1 MTTGLLSIAELGRA
15 LRAGLLSSEQVTRD
29 ALDRIAA
36 SDPAV
41 HAFVAVDDENAMSA
55 ARAADVEL
63 RQGHDRGFMHG
74 IPYAVKD
81 IIDVAG
87 LPTTCHSK
95 LRLDHLAV
103 ADAEITAR
111 FRNAGAIML
120 GKLATF
126 EFALGG
132 PSFDLPFPPTRNPW
146 NLEHVPGGSS
156 SGSAAAVAAGFVRTA
171 IGSCTSGSIR
181 GPAAWCG
188 TVGMK
193 PTYGRV
199 SRRGV
204 FPLAWSLDH
213 CGPLSRCVEDAAI
226 SLQIMAGH
234 DPRDPSSADIPVPD
248 FRSELNGGV
257 AGLRLGVPRSFFE
270 TSSLLSSDV
279 RCAIEKTLTL
289 LRENGARVED
299 VSLPDFTLF
308 HSCNRVI
315 MNAEAYAL
323 HKGRLQHSWAD
334 LGEITVRRFVAG
346 ISITASEYL
355 NALRLR
361 RRLTSEVNEVL
372 ARYDGLITAISLA
385 TAPRFDTLSQAMAW
399 PLQSSPFN
407 LTGHPAMTVPVG
419 LGTDG
424 LPLAVQVIG
433 RPFDEPTVFR
443 VGRAIETLSGWD
455 RVRLPAFSP
464 SSSSSFSS
472 SSAGSKDAGQGVRR
486 AP

>member
-1 MTTGLLSIAELGRA
+1 MTTGLLSIAQLGRA
-15 LRAGLLSSEQVTRD
+15 LRAGLLSSEQATRD

-36 SDPAV
+36 SDATV

-87 LPTTCHSK
+87 MPTTCHSK
-95 LRLDHLAV
+95 LRLDHIAE

-132 PSFDLPFPPTRNPW
+132 TSFDLPFPPTRNPW

-171 IGSCTSGSIR
+171 IGSCTAGSIR

-213 CGPLSRCVEDAAI
+213 CGPLSRSVEDAAM

-234 DPRDPSSADIPVPD
+234 DRLDPSSADIPVPD
-248 FRSELNGGV
+248 FRCTLEHGV

-279 RCAIEKTLTL
+279 RSAIEKTLTL

-299 VSLPDFTLF
+299 IALPDYALF

-323 HKGRLQHSWAD
+323 HKASLQQRWAD
-334 LGEITVRRFVAG
+334 FGEITVRRFVAG

-361 RRLTSEVNEVL
+361 RRLTDEVNEIL
-372 ARYDGLITAISLA
+372 ARYDGLITAVSLT
-385 TAPRFDTLSQAMAW
+385 TAPRFDEQPLASAW

-433 RPFDEPTVFR
+433 RPFDEATVFR

-455 RVRLPAFSP
+455 RVQLPSLP
-464 SSSSSFSS
+464 
-472 SSAGSKDAGQGVRR
+472 GSKDAGEP
-486 AP
+486 AD

>member
-1 MTTGLLSIAELGRA
+1 MTTGRLSIAELGRA
-15 LRAGLLSSEQVTRD
+15 LRAGVRSSEQITRD

-36 SDPAV
+36 SDATV

-87 LPTTCHSK
+87 MPTTCHSK
-95 LRLDHLAV
+95 LRLDHVAV

-171 IGSCTSGSIR
+171 IGSCTAGSIR

-213 CGPLSRCVEDAAI
+213 CGPLSRSVEDAAKI
-226 SLQIMAGH
+226 
-234 DPRDPSSADIPVPD
+234 
-248 FRSELNGGV
+248 
-257 AGLRLGVPRSFFE
+257 
-270 TSSLLSSDV
+270 
-279 RCAIEKTLTL
+279 
-289 LRENGARVED
+289 
-299 VSLPDFTLF
+299 
-308 HSCNRVI
+308 
-315 MNAEAYAL
+315 
-323 HKGRLQHSWAD
+323 KG
-334 LGEITVRRFVAG
+334 
-346 ISITASEYL
+346 
-355 NALRLR
+355 
-361 RRLTSEVNEVL
+361 
-372 ARYDGLITAISLA
+372 
-385 TAPRFDTLSQAMAW
+385 
-399 PLQSSPFN
+399 
-407 LTGHPAMTVPVG
+407 PA
-419 LGTDG
+419 
-424 LPLAVQVIG
+424 
-433 RPFDEPTVFR
+433 
-443 VGRAIETLSGWD
+443 
-455 RVRLPAFSP
+455 
-464 SSSSSFSS
+464 
-472 SSAGSKDAGQGVRR
+472 
-486 AP
+486 

>member
-1 MTTGLLSIAELGRA
+1 MTTRGSIAEVGRS
-15 LRAGLLSSEQVTRD
+15 LRLGLLSSEQLTRE

-36 SDPAV
+36 SDAAI
-41 HAFVAVDDENAMSA
+41 HAFVAVDAENAMSA
-55 ARAADVEL
+55 ARAADLEL
-63 RQGHDRGFMHG
+63 RQGRDRGFMHG

-95 LRLDHLAV
+95 LRLDHIAE

-120 GKLATF
+120 GKLATY

-146 NLEHVPGGSS
+146 NLDHIPGGSS

-171 IGSCTSGSIR
+171 IGSCTAGSIR

-213 CGPLSRCVEDAAI
+213 CGPLSRSVEDAAI
-226 SLQIMAGH
+226 SLQVMAGH
-234 DPRDPSSADIPVPD
+234 DPLDPSSADIAVPD
-248 FRSELNGGV
+248 FRSGLESGV

-270 TSSLLSSDV
+270 TSSFLSRDA
-279 RCAIEKTLTL
+279 RRAIETTLTL
-289 LRENGARVED
+289 LRENGAHVED
-299 VSLPDFTLF
+299 ISLPDYALF

-315 MNAEAYAL
+315 MNAEAYTL
-323 HKGRLQHSWAD
+323 HKASLQQRWPD
-334 LGEITVRRFVAG
+334 FGEITLRRFVAG

-361 RRLTSEVNEVL
+361 RRLTAEVDEVL
-372 ARYDGLITAISLA
+372 ARCDGLITAVSLA
-385 TAPRFDTLSQAMAW
+385 TAPRFDASSPQASAW

-433 RPFDEPTVFR
+433 RPFEEPMVFR
-443 VGRAIETLSGWD
+443 VGRAIETSSGWD
-455 RVRLPAFSP
+455 RVRHPFSKPASL
-464 SSSSSFSS
+464 
-472 SSAGSKDAGQGVRR
+472 ADTL
-486 AP
+486 

>member
-1 MTTGLLSIAELGRA
+1 MTTGDLSIAELGRA
-15 LRAGLLSSEQVTRD
+15 LRAGLVSSEQITRD

-36 SDPAV
+36 SDATI
-41 HAFVAVDDENAMSA
+41 HAFVAVDADNAMSA
-55 ARAADVEL
+55 ARTADLEL
-63 RQGHDRGFMHG
+63 RQGHNRGLMHG

-87 LPTTCHSK
+87 MPTTCHSK
-95 LRLDHLAV
+95 LRLDHVAE

-146 NLEHVPGGSS
+146 NTAHVPGGSS

-171 IGSCTSGSIR
+171 IGSCTAGSIR

-213 CGPLSRCVEDAAI
+213 CGPLSRSVEDAAI
-226 SLQIMAGH
+226 SLQVMAGH
-234 DPRDPSSADIPVPD
+234 DPLDPSSATTPVPD
-248 FRSELNGGV
+248 FRSDLDRGV
-257 AGLRLGVPRSFFE
+257 AGLHLGVPRAFFE
-270 TSSLLSSDV
+270 GSSFLSSDV
-279 RCAIEKTLTL
+279 REAIEKTLNL
-289 LRENGARVED
+289 LREHGACVED
-299 VSLPDFTLF
+299 ISLPDFTLF

-323 HKGRLQHSWAD
+323 HKANLQQRWAD
-334 LGEITVRRFVAG
+334 FGEVTVKRFVAG

-361 RRLTSEVNEVL
+361 RRLSAEVDHVL
-372 ARYDGLITAISLA
+372 ARYDGLVTAVSLA
-385 TAPRFDTLSQAMAW
+385 TAPHFDTLAQASAW

-407 LTGHPAMTVPVG
+407 LTGHPAMSVPVG

-424 LPLAVQVIG
+424 LPLAVQVVG

-443 VGRAIETLSGWD
+443 IGRAIEYLSGWD
-455 RVRLPAFSP
+455 SVRLPSLPGGISQFGNVPYDGAN
-464 SSSSSFSS
+464 
-472 SSAGSKDAGQGVRR
+472 Q
-486 AP
+486 

>member
-29 ALDRIAA
+29 SLDRIAA
-36 SDPAV
+36 SNAAV
-41 HAFVAVDDENAMSA
+41 HAFVLVDDETAIAA
-55 ARAADVEL
+55 ARAADLEL

-95 LRLDHLAV
+95 LRLDHVAE
-103 ADAEITAR
+103 ADAGITAR

-146 NLEHVPGGSS
+146 NLEHIPGGSS

-171 IGSCTSGSIR
+171 IGSCTAGSIR

-199 SRRGV
+199 SRCGV

-213 CGPLSRCVEDAAI
+213 CGPLSRSVEDAAM

-234 DPRDPSSADIPVPD
+234 DPLDPSSAEIPVPD
-248 FRSELNGGV
+248 FRSTLEHGV
-257 AGLRLGVPRSFFE
+257 AGLRLGVPRAFFE
-270 TSSLLSSDV
+270 NSSLLSSDV
-279 RCAIEKTLTL
+279 RGAIEKTLTL

-299 VSLPDFTLF
+299 ITLPDYALF

-323 HKGRLQHSWAD
+323 HKASLQQRWAD
-334 LGEITVRRFVAG
+334 FGEITVRRFVAG

-361 RRLTSEVNEVL
+361 RRLTDEVNEIL
-372 ARYDGLITAISLA
+372 ARYDGLITAVSLA
-385 TAPRFDTLSQAMAW
+385 TAPRFDAQQQALAW

-419 LGTDG
+419 LGADG

-455 RVRLPAFSP
+455 RVLLPSLP
-464 SSSSSFSS
+464 
-472 SSAGSKDAGQGVRR
+472 GSKDAGEP
-486 AP
+486 AS

>member
-15 LRAGLLSSEQVTRD
+15 LRAGLMSSEQVTRD

-36 SDPAV
+36 SDATV
-41 HAFVAVDDENAMSA
+41 HAFVAVDGENAMSA
-55 ARAADVEL
+55 ARAADLEL

-87 LPTTCHSK
+87 MPTTCHSK
-95 LRLDHLAV
+95 LRLDHV
-103 ADAEITAR
+103 AEVDAEITAR
-111 FRNAGAIML
+111 FRSAGAIML

-171 IGSCTSGSIR
+171 LGSCTAGSIR

-204 FPLAWSLDH
+204 FPLAWSLDQ
-213 CGPLSRCVEDAAI
+213 CGPLSRSVEDAAI

-234 DPRDPSSADIPVPD
+234 DPLDPSSADIPVPD
-248 FRSELNGGV
+248 FRSMLDGGV
-257 AGLRLGVPRSFFE
+257 AGLRIGVPRAFFE
-270 TSSLLSSDV
+270 ASSLLSRDV

-289 LRENGARVED
+289 LRENGARVENI
-299 VSLPDFTLF
+299 SLPDYALF

-323 HKGRLQHSWAD
+323 HKASLQQRWAD
-334 LGEITVRRFVAG
+334 FGEITVRRFVAG

-361 RRLTSEVNEVL
+361 RRLTSEVNDVL

-385 TAPRFDTLSQAMAW
+385 TAPRFDTLAQALAW

-407 LTGHPAMTVPVG
+407 LTGHPAMSVPVG
-419 LGTDG
+419 LGADG

-433 RPFDEPTVFR
+433 RPFDESMVFR

-455 RVRLPAFSP
+455 RVRLPSLP
-464 SSSSSFSS
+464 
-472 SSAGSKDAGQGVRR
+472 GSKDAGQASLG
-486 AP
+486 AS

>member
-1 MTTGLLSIAELGRA
+1 MTTDPSSIAELGRA
-15 LRAGLLSSEQVTRD
+15 LRSGVLSSEQLTRD

-36 SDPAV
+36 SDAEI
-41 HAFVAVDDENAMSA
+41 HAFVAVDGENAMSA
-55 ARAADVEL
+55 ARMADVEL
-63 RQGHDRGFMHG
+63 RQGRDRGPMHG
-74 IPYAVKD
+74 IPYALKD
-81 IIDVAG
+81 IIDAAG
-87 LPTTCHSK
+87 MPTTCHSK
-95 LRLDHLAV
+95 LRLGHVAE
-103 ADAEITAR
+103 ADAGITAR

-146 NLEHVPGGSS
+146 DLEHVPGGSS

-171 IGSCTSGSIR
+171 IGTCTAGSIR

-213 CGPLSRCVEDAAI
+213 CGPLSRSVEDAAI

-234 DPRDPSSADIPVPD
+234 DPLDPSSADVPVPD
-248 FRSELNGGV
+248 FRALLDSGV

-270 TSSLLSSDV
+270 TSGQLSGDV
-279 RCAIEKTLTL
+279 RSAIEKALTL
-289 LRENGARVED
+289 LRTHGARVED
-299 VSLPDFTLF
+299 ISLPDYALF

-323 HKGRLQHSWAD
+323 HKADLQQSWAEF
-334 LGEITVRRFVAG
+334 GEITVRRFVAG
-346 ISITASEYL
+346 ISITASDYL

-372 ARYDGLITAISLA
+372 ARYDGLIAAISLA
-385 TAPRFDTLSQAMAW
+385 TAPRFDELAQALAW

-407 LTGHPAMTVPVG
+407 LTGHPAMSVPVG
-419 LGTDG
+419 LGADS

-443 VGRAIETLSGWD
+443 IGRAIETLTGWD
-455 RVRLPAFSP
+455 RVRLPP
-464 SSSSSFSS
+464 IP
-472 SSAGSKDAGQGVRR
+472 GSRDAGGPGPA

>member
-1 MTTGLLSIAELGRA
+1 
-15 LRAGLLSSEQVTRD
+15 
-29 ALDRIAA
+29 
-36 SDPAV
+36 
-41 HAFVAVDDENAMSA
+41 
-55 ARAADVEL
+55 
-63 RQGHDRGFMHG
+63 
-74 IPYAVKD
+74 
-81 IIDVAG
+81 
-87 LPTTCHSK
+87 
-95 LRLDHLAV
+95 
-103 ADAEITAR
+103 
-111 FRNAGAIML
+111 ML

-171 IGSCTSGSIR
+171 IGSCTAGSIR

-204 FPLAWSLDH
+204 FPLAWSLDT
-213 CGPLSRCVEDAAI
+213 CGPLSRSVEDAAM

-234 DPRDPSSADIPVPD
+234 DPLDPSSADLPVPD
-248 FRSELNGGV
+248 FRSALDRGV
-257 AGLRLGVPRSFFE
+257 AGLRLGVPRAFFE
-270 TSSLLSSDV
+270 TSSLLSSDI
-279 RCAIEKTLTL
+279 RCAIENTLTL
-289 LRENGARVED
+289 LRESGARVEN
-299 VSLPDFTLF
+299 VSVPDFALF
-308 HSCNRVI
+308 HACNRVI

-323 HKGRLQHSWAD
+323 HKATLQRSWAD
-334 LGEITVRRFVAG
+334 LGEITVRRFLAG

-361 RRLTSEVNEVL
+361 GRLAEEVNEVL

-385 TAPRFDTLSQAMAW
+385 TAPRFDAPPQALAW

-419 LGTDG
+419 LGADG

-433 RPFDEPTVFR
+433 APFDEPTVFR
-443 VGRAIETLSGWD
+443 IGRAVETLTGWD
-455 RVRLPAFSP
+455 RVRLPSLP
-464 SSSSSFSS
+464 GWKG
-472 SSAGSKDAGQGVRR
+472 AGEAASR

>member
-1 MTTGLLSIAELGRA
+1 MTTSDLSIAQLGRA
-15 LRAGLLSSEQVTRD
+15 LRAGQVSSEKITRD

-36 SDPAV
+36 TDAAI
-41 HAFVAVDDENAMSA
+41 HAFVAIDDDNAMSA
-55 ARAADVEL
+55 ARSADLEL
-63 RQGHDRGFMHG
+63 RQGHDRGPMHG

-87 LPTTCHSK
+87 MATTCHSK
-95 LRLDHLAV
+95 LRLDHVAE

-111 FRNAGAIML
+111 FRNAGAVML

-146 NLEHVPGGSS
+146 NLAHIPGGSS

-171 IGSCTSGSIR
+171 IGTCTAGSIR

-188 TVGMK
+188 AVGMK

-199 SRRGV
+199 SRRGI

-213 CGPLSRCVEDAAI
+213 CGPLSRSVEDAAI
-226 SLQIMAGH
+226 SLQIMAGR
-234 DPRDPSSADIPVPD
+234 DPLDPSSADTPVPD
-248 FRSELNGGV
+248 FRSLLDRGV

-270 TSSLLSSDV
+270 ASSFLSSDV
-279 RCAIEKTLTL
+279 HDAIEKTLTL

-299 VSLPDFTLF
+299 ISLPDFALF

-323 HKGRLQHSWAD
+323 HKTSLQQRWAD
-334 LGEITVRRFVAG
+334 FGEITVKRFVAG

-355 NALRLR
+355 NALGLR
-361 RRLTSEVNEVL
+361 RRLIAEVDNVL
-372 ARYDGLITAISLA
+372 AQYDGLVTAVSLA
-385 TAPRFDTLSQAMAW
+385 TAPRFDTLAQASAW

-407 LTGHPAMTVPVG
+407 LTGHPAMSVPVG

-424 LPLAVQVIG
+424 LPLAVQVVG

-443 VGRAIETLSGWD
+443 ICRAIEALSGWD
-455 RVRLPAFSP
+455 SVRLPTLPGRQPFPLRPTSL
-464 SSSSSFSS
+464 
-472 SSAGSKDAGQGVRR
+472 R
-486 AP
+486 AA

>member
-1 MTTGLLSIAELGRA
+1 MTTGLLSIAELGPA
-15 LRAGLLSSEQVTRD
+15 LRAGLVSSEKLTRD

-36 SDPAV
+36 SDAAV
-41 HAFVAVDDENAMSA
+41 HAFVAVDEENAMSA
-55 ARAADVEL
+55 ARAADREL

-87 LPTTCHSK
+87 MPTTCHSR
-95 LRLDHLAV
+95 LRLDHIAE

-132 PSFDLPFPPTRNPW
+132 PSFDLPFAPTRNPW

-171 IGSCTSGSIR
+171 IGSCTAGSIR

-193 PTYGRV
+193 PTFGRV

-213 CGPLSRCVEDAAI
+213 CGPLSRSVEDAAM

-234 DPRDPSSADIPVPD
+234 DPLDPSSADMPVPE
-248 FRSELNGGV
+248 FRSELHSGV
-257 AGLRLGVPRSFFE
+257 AGLRLGVPRAFFE
-270 TSSLLSSDV
+270 TSSALSSDV
-279 RCAIEKTLTL
+279 RIAIERTLTL
-289 LRENGARVED
+289 LRENGASVESI
-299 VSLPDFTLF
+299 VLPDYALF

-323 HKGRLQHSWAD
+323 HKANLQHRCAD
-334 LGEITVRRFVAG
+334 FGEITVRRFVAG

-372 ARYDGLITAISLA
+372 AKCDGLITAVSLS
-385 TAPRFDTLSQAMAW
+385 TAPRFDTLAQALAW

-419 LGTDG
+419 LGADG

-433 RPFDEPTVFR
+433 RPFDEVTVFR
-443 VGRAIETLSGWD
+443 VGRAIETLSGWEQ
-455 RVRLPAFSP
+455 VCLPALP
-464 SSSSSFSS
+464 
-472 SSAGSKDAGQGVRR
+472 GTKDAGKP
-486 AP
+486 AS

>member
-15 LRAGLLSSEQVTRD
+15 LRSGLLTSEQVTRD

-36 SDPAV
+36 SDSTI

-55 ARAADVEL
+55 ARAADLEL

-87 LPTTCHSK
+87 MPTTCHSK
-95 LRLDHLAV
+95 LRLDHVAQ

-171 IGSCTSGSIR
+171 IGSCTAGSIR

-213 CGPLSRCVEDAAI
+213 CGPLSRSVEDAAM
-226 SLQIMAGH
+226 SLQIMAGY
-234 DPRDPSSADIPVPD
+234 DPLDPSSADIPVPD
-248 FRSELNGGV
+248 FRSRLNDGV

-270 TSSLLSSDV
+270 TSSFLSPDV
-279 RCAIEKTLTL
+279 RDAIERTLTL
-289 LRENGARVED
+289 LRDHGARVD
-299 VSLPDFTLF
+299 DISLPDYALF

-323 HKGRLQHSWAD
+323 HKASLQQSWAD

-372 ARYDGLITAISLA
+372 ANCDGMITAISLA
-385 TAPRFDTLSQAMAW
+385 TAPRFDALAQALAW

-433 RPFDEPTVFR
+433 GPFDEPTVFR

-455 RVRLPAFSP
+455 RVPLPTLP
-464 SSSSSFSS
+464 
-472 SSAGSKDAGQGVRR
+472 GSKDVGQA
-486 AP
+486 APWTP

>member
-1 MTTGLLSIAELGRA
+1 MTPGLLSIAELGRA
-15 LRAGLLSSEQVTRD
+15 LRAGLLSSEQITRD
-29 ALDRIAA
+29 SLDRIAA
-36 SDPAV
+36 SDAAV
-41 HAFVAVDDENAMSA
+41 HAFVLVDGETAIAA
-55 ARAADVEL
+55 ARAADLEL

-87 LPTTCHSK
+87 MPTTCHSK
-95 LRLDHLAV
+95 LRLDHIAE

-146 NLEHVPGGSS
+146 NLDHVAGGSS

-171 IGSCTSGSIR
+171 IGSCTAGSIR

-213 CGPLSRCVEDAAI
+213 CGPLSRCVEDAAM

-234 DPRDPSSADIPVPD
+234 DPLDPSSADMPVPE
-248 FRSELNGGV
+248 FRSGLHSGV
-257 AGLRLGVPRSFFE
+257 AGLRLGVPRAFFE
-270 TSSLLSSDV
+270 TSSALSSDV
-279 RCAIEKTLTL
+279 RSAIERTLTL
-289 LRENGARVED
+289 LRENGASVETIA
-299 VSLPDFTLF
+299 LPDYALF

-323 HKGRLQHSWAD
+323 HKASLQQRWAD
-334 LGEITVRRFVAG
+334 FGEITVRRFVAG

-372 ARYDGLITAISLA
+372 AQCDGLITAVSLA
-385 TAPRFDTLSQAMAW
+385 TAPRFDTLTQALAW

-419 LGTDG
+419 LGADG

-433 RPFDEPTVFR
+433 RPFDEATVFR

-455 RVRLPAFSP
+455 QVRLPSLP
-464 SSSSSFSS
+464 S
-472 SSAGSKDAGQGVRR
+472 AKDAGEP
-486 AP
+486 AF